1 MILNRN
7 SIYSLY
13 LKVRC
18 NLQLDFNSKKPAT
31 PPKTNSPPTP
41 ANNSASTNSK
51 AGVGTKCAKVKSI
64 PVFTGKNDIEDKKA
78 FGEINFKGEN
88 KYEFYSIPGDYVEKK
103 QNQTITTFNC
113 KI

>member
-13 LKVRC
+13 LKVRS
-18 NLQLDFNSKKPAT
+18 NLLLDFNSKKPVT
-31 PPKTNSPPTP
+31 PPKASSPQTP

-51 AGVGTKCAKVKSI
+51 PAVGTKNAKVKNI
-64 PVFTGKNDIEDKKA
+64 PVFTGKNDIEDKKV
-78 FGEINFKGEN
+78 FGETKSKGEN